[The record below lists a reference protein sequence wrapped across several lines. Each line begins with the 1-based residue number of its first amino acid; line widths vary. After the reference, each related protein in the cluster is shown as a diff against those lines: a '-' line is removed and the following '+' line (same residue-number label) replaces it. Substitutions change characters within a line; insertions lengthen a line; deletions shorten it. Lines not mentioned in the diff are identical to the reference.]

1 MEDMMADGQPVAD
14 CLFCKIVAGEIPAT
28 VVRETETTFAFK
40 DINPQAEIH
49 DLVVPRAHYANAA
62 ELAASSPELTAAL
75 LVEAG
80 EVAKAEG
87 IAEDGYRIVF
97 NTGAHAGQT
106 VFQVHAHVLGGEF
119 LSTFGN

>member
-1 MEDMMADGQPVAD
+1 MADGQPVAD

-28 VVRETETTFAFK
+28 VVRETELTLAFK
-40 DINPQAEIH
+40 DINPQAEVH

-62 ELAASSPELTAAL
+62 ELAANAPELTAAL

-87 IAEDGYRIVF
+87 VADDGYRIVF

-106 VFQVHAHVLGGEF
+106 VFHVHAHVLGGDF
-119 LSTFGN
+119 LGHFGN

>member
-1 MEDMMADGQPVAD
+1 MADGQPVAD

-28 VVRETETTFAFK
+28 VVRETETMFAFK

-62 ELAASSPELTAAL
+62 ELAANSPELTAAL

-106 VFQVHAHVLGGEF
+106 VFHVHAHVLGGE
-119 LSTFGN
+119 LLGTFGG

>member
-1 MEDMMADGQPVAD
+1 MEDTMADGQPVAD
-14 CLFCKIVAGEIPAT
+14 CLFCKIVAGDIPAA
-28 VVRETETTFAFK
+28 VVRQTEDTVAFK
-40 DINPQAEIH
+40 DINPQADIH

-62 ELAASSPELTAAL
+62 ELAANAPELSAAL

-87 IAEDGYRIVF
+87 IADDGYRVVF

-106 VFQVHAHVLGGEF
+106 VFHVHAHVLGGDF

>member
-1 MEDMMADGQPVAD
+1 MADGQPVAD
-14 CLFCKIVAGEIPAT
+14 CLFCKIVAGDVPAT
-28 VVRETETTFAFK
+28 VVRETELTLAFK
-40 DINPQAEIH
+40 DINPQAQVH

-62 ELAASSPELTAAL
+62 ELAAGAPELTAAL

-87 IAEDGYRIVF
+87 VADDGYRVVF

-106 VFQVHAHVLGGEF
+106 VFHVHAHVLGGDF
-119 LSTFGN
+119 LSTFGS

>member
-1 MEDMMADGQPVAD
+1 MADGQPVAD

-40 DINPQAEIH
+40 DINPQARVH

-62 ELAASSPELTAAL
+62 ELAANSPELTAAL

-87 IAEDGYRIVF
+87 VADDGYRVVF
-97 NTGAHAGQT
+97 NTGSHAGQT
-106 VFQVHAHVLGGEF
+106 VFHVHAHVLGGDF
-119 LSTFGN
+119 LGHFGS

>member
-1 MEDMMADGQPVAD
+1 MADGRPQPD

-28 VVRETETTFAFK
+28 AVRETELTFAFK
-40 DINPQAEIH
+40 DISPQAPVH
-49 DLVVPRAHYANAA
+49 DLVVPRAHYGNAA
-62 ELAASSPELTAAL
+62 ELAANAPELAAAL

-87 IAEDGYRIVF
+87 ITDDGYRVVF

-106 VFQVHAHVLGGEF
+106 VFHVHAHVLGGDF
-119 LSTFGN
+119 LAHFGT

>member
-1 MEDMMADGQPVAD
+1 MADGQPVAD

-28 VVRETETTFAFK
+28 VVRETENTFAFK
-40 DINPQAEIH
+40 DINPQAPIH
-49 DLVVPRAHYANAA
+49 DLVVPRAHYADAA
-62 ELAASSPELTAAL
+62 ELAAHSPELTAAL

-87 IAEDGYRIVF
+87 IADDGYRIVF

-106 VFQVHAHVLGGEF
+106 VFHVHAHVLGGDF
-119 LSTFGN
+119 LAHFGS